1 MIPGGGWLKN
11 GADSA
16 LRGLH
21 EDLVW
26 MLELTTLL
34 FGVFDGNSEVGKGNV
49 TFSIYSHWQLQQKW
63 IELHKYDIYL
73 NIYTAVVRAGDRPSL
88 YLFYYFPS
96 TIVLTESSSLWPWS
110 VVEMATNSEQWWREV
125 RRSGLYS
132 AWGFIATGQCSPYK
146 WCRIYSIYSVST
158 VSTQAGARFC
168 HIYCPPPRGSL
179 GWAGLGWAGLA
190 DWAGII
196 WTKKLKYARIYILQW
211 PGPAQHTAVGGGWR

>member
-11 GADSA
+11 AADSA
-16 LRGLH
+16 VRGLH

-34 FGVFDGNSEVGKGNV
+34 FGVFDGHSEVGKGNV

-96 TIVLTESSSLWPWS
+96 TIVLTESSSLS
-110 VVEMATNSEQWWREV
+110 NSGGEKSGEVACIQREV
-125 RRSGLYS
+125 LLRQVS
-132 AWGFIATGQCSPYK
+132 AHLTNGA
-146 WCRIYSIYSVST
+146 VST
-158 VSTQAGARFC
+158 VSTQ
-168 HIYCPPPRGSL
+168 YLLYLPRL
-179 GWAGLGWAGLA
+179 GPDFVIFIVPRPGGHQAGLGWACWLTG
-190 DWAGII
+190 
-196 WTKKLKYARIYILQW
+196 RE
-211 PGPAQHTAVGGGWR
+211 

>member
-11 GADSA
+11 AADSA
-16 LRGLH
+16 VRGLH

-96 TIVLTESSSLWPWS
+96 TIVLTESSSLERWPPILSSAGRSQEKWPVFS
-110 VVEMATNSEQWWREV
+110 VRFYCD
-125 RRSGLYS
+125 RSVL
-132 AWGFIATGQCSPYK
+132 TLQMVPYLQ
-146 WCRIYSIYSVST
+146 YLLSIY
-158 VSTQAGARFC
+158 C
-168 HIYCPPPRGSL
+168 IYPGWGQILSYLLSPAQGVTKL
-179 GWAGLGWAGLA
+179 GWAGLGWLAGLG
-190 DWAGII
+190 WAG
-196 WTKKLKYARIYILQW
+196 WL
-211 PGPAQHTAVGGGWR
+211 GGNNLD

>member
-11 GADSA
+11 AADSA
-16 LRGLH
+16 VRGLH

-110 VVEMATNSEQWWREV
+110 VVEMATNIEQWWREV
-125 RRSGLYS
+125 REKWPVFSMRFYCDRSVL
-132 AWGFIATGQCSPYK
+132 TLQMVPYLQ
-146 WCRIYSIYSVST
+146 YLLSIY
-158 VSTQAGARFC
+158 C
-168 HIYCPPPRGSL
+168 IYPGWGQILSYLLSPAQGVTGL
-179 GWAGLGWAGLA
+179 GWAGLGWAGWL
-190 DWAGII
+190 
-196 WTKKLKYARIYILQW
+196 
-211 PGPAQHTAVGGGWR
+211 GGNNLD

>member
-11 GADSA
+11 AADSA

-88 YLFYYFPS
+88 YLFYFFPS
-96 TIVLTESSSLWPWS
+96 AIVLTESSSLERWPPIVS
-110 VVEMATNSEQWWREV
+110 SGREKWG
-125 RRSGLYS
+125 RSGLYS

-179 GWAGLGWAGLA
+179 VWAGLA
-190 DWAGII
+190 GWAGII
-196 WTKKLKYARIYILQW
+196 WTKKLKYARIYILQS